1 EEPGQHTGYMSV
13 ESEVTRALKDPA
25 DFCDV
30 ARGSPHWRIKASGMA
45 RDTATDSRPAFVVD
59 DGNYLSAR
67 WPGDTHT
74 FATVLSQ
81 KLK

>member
-1 EEPGQHTGYMSV
+1 MSV
-13 ESEVTRALKDPA
+13 QAEVTRALADPA

-30 ARGSPHWRIKASGMA
+30 VRGSAHWRMKTSGLS

-59 DGNYLSAR
+59 DADYLSAR

-74 FATVLSQ
+74 FAAALAR
-81 KLK
+81 KLASASDPSRN

>member
-1 EEPGQHTGYMSV
+1 MSV
-13 ESEVTRALKDPA
+13 QAEVTRALKDPT

-30 ARGSPHWRIKASGMA
+30 VRGSAHSRLKSSGMV

-59 DGNYLSAR
+59 DGSYVSAR

-74 FATVLSQ
+74 FAKALLH
-81 KLK
+81 KLKSAHAHP